1 MLVQEI
7 IEEIVEKLPE
17 NTAPVVS
24 ILRKITQTRDRL
36 LRNMSASQM
45 QSEALNQAF
54 DVTAGET
61 QFDLICPPGNVT
73 EVAIRNAIY
82 TNQTFEDDARDW
94 SRIPL
99 KHFNEQERGP
109 YYYFVSGQIGIYPP
123 PAYDTFYGI
132 KIFYTTVLGE
142 LTLDDLNKGTGFDPD
157 FDMLL
162 VYGVL
167 RDIQTNNESFE
178 LRYQQI
184 YSEYRRATN
193 DYEKFVVQESW

>member
-1 MLVQEI
+1 MLVQEVV
-7 IEEIVEKLPE
+7 EEIIEKLPE

-24 ILRKITQTRDRL
+24 ILRKITQTRDRF

-45 QSEALNQAF
+45 QSETLNQAF
-54 DVTAGET
+54 DVTVGESL
-61 QFDLICPPGNVT
+61 FSLICPPGNVT
-73 EVAIRNAIY
+73 EVVIRHAIY
-82 TNQTFEDDARDW
+82 NNQTFNDDARDW
-94 SRIPL
+94 RRIPL
-99 KHFNEQERGP
+99 RHFNENEKGP
-109 YYYFVSGQIGIYPP
+109 FFYFVSGQLGIYPP
-123 PAYDTFYGI
+123 PEYDTFYGI

-142 LTLDDLNKGTGFDPD
+142 LTMDDLDNGTGFDPD

-167 RDIQTNNESFE
+167 KDMQPSNEAFE

>member
-36 LRNMSASQM
+36 LRNVSASQM

-54 DVTAGET
+54 DVTVGNGL
-61 QFDLICPPGNVT
+61 FDLICPPGNVT

-82 TNQTFEDDARDW
+82 TNQTFNDDARDW
-94 SRIPL
+94 TRIPL
-99 KHFNEQERGP
+99 KHFDEQERGP
-109 YYYFVSGQIGIYPP
+109 YYYFVAGQIGVYPP
-123 PAYDTFYGI
+123 PEYDTFYGF
-132 KIFYTTVLGE
+132 KMFYTTILSE
-142 LTLDDLNKGTGFDPD
+142 LTLDDINNGSGFDPD

-167 RDIQTNNESFE
+167 RDIQPNNESFE
-178 LRYQQI
+178 VRYQQI

>member
-1 MLVQEI
+1 MKVQDI
-7 IEEIVEKLPE
+7 IEEIIEKIPE
-17 NTAPVVS
+17 NTMPVVS

-36 LRNMSASQM
+36 LRNLSASQM
-45 QSEALNQAF
+45 QSEALNQSF
-54 DVTAGET
+54 DVTVGNGL
-61 QFDLICPPGNVT
+61 FNLICPPGNVT
-73 EVAIRNAIY
+73 EVAVRRSVY
-82 TNQTFEDDARDW
+82 TGEPFYDDARDW
-94 SRIPL
+94 LRIPL
-99 KHFNEQERGP
+99 RHFNEQEKKP

-142 LTLDDLNKGTGFDPD
+142 LTLDDLNSGSGFDPN

-167 RDIQTNNESFE
+167 RDMMPKNIEFDE
-178 LRYQQI
+178 RYQQI
-184 YSEYRRATN
+184 YNEYRRATN